1 MLEDASYTFTTA
13 DFGFSDPSDSPANA
27 LLAVK
32 IGALPG
38 AGTLRL
44 DGAAVSA
51 GDFVSAADIAAGK
64 LRFAPA
70 ANANGAGHASFSF
83 RSGQRRHRQWRR
95 RSRPHAEH
103 DHHRRHRGQ

>member
-27 LLAVK
+27 FAGGVK

-44 DGAAVSA
+44 DGA
-51 GDFVSAADIAAGK
+51 
-64 LRFAPA
+64 R
-70 ANANGAGHASFSF
+70 
-83 RSGQRRHRQWRR
+83 
-95 RSRPHAEH
+95 
-103 DHHRRHRGQ
+103 